1 MIGLNKLLVEF
12 GRINDC
18 TAFVAS
24 NSILVVSIVYPK
36 VWRQFQ
42 TFLEGPIFNYIEL
55 VTVPTVIYN
64 LFDLLNKDPS
74 I

>member
-1 MIGLNKLLVEF
+1 MMQIVIIMKGNCVRVDIRMMQIVIMKGNFLINHPPQSSMIGLNKLLVEF

-36 VWRQFQ
+36 V
-42 TFLEGPIFNYIEL
+42 
-55 VTVPTVIYN
+55 
-64 LFDLLNKDPS
+64 
-74 I
+74 